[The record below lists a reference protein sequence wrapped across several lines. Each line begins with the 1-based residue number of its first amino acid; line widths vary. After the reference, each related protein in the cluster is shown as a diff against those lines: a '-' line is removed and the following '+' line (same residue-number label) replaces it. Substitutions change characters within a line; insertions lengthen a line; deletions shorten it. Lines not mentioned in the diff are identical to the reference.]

1 VSHLSADL
9 LAQAKDLVA
18 LYPER
23 RSALIPLCHLAQ
35 QLDGWLRPEAMS
47 EIADLVGVT
56 AAEVRGTATFYDML
70 HTEPVGTY
78 VVSVCTN
85 IACLLGGAQELLEHA
100 ESALGV
106 RAGGTSPD
114 GVFTLEESECLA
126 DCDRTP
132 CVQVNHRYVGGQTAE
147 SFDQL
152 VADLRSGA
160 LADTVPHHGTLVRV
174 RRSAGLEVDAETIAS
189 ERAAMAAAQ
198 ATRADAAKAKEADEA
213 EAATAAKPA
222 DAEKPGDTA
231 TVSGPP
237 PSTTSPP
244 APAAPTPA
252 PPAATPTPRK
262 QTPRKP
268 SGGPA

>member
-1 VSHLSADL
+1 MSHLDADL
-9 LAQAKDLVA
+9 LAQAKDLVS
-18 LYPER
+18 LYPEP

-35 QLDGWLRPEAMS
+35 EQDGWLRPEAMS

-85 IACLLGGAQELLEHA
+85 IACLLGGALELLEHA

-106 RAGGTSPD
+106 RAGGTTPD

-152 VADLRSGA
+152 LGDLRRGS
-160 LADTVPHHGTLVRV
+160 LAGTVPPHGTLVRV
-174 RRSAGLEVDAETIAS
+174 RRSVGLEADQETIVT
-189 ERAAMAAAQ
+189 ERAAMAVAQ
-198 ATRADAAKAKEADEA
+198 ATRAANTAKPDTAKPDTAKA
-213 EAATAAKPA
+213 
-222 DAEKPGDTA
+222 DTA
-231 TVSGPP
+231 KADTAKVSGPP
-237 PSTTSPP
+237 PTTTSPP
-244 APAAPTPA
+244 APTP
-252 PPAATPTPRK
+252 
-262 QTPRKP
+262 P
-268 SGGPA
+268 SPKAGPSPKSPDSRGGPA